1 MYKATRG
8 DPAGV
13 TVSTRTRRAWEMGE
27 EMTGFVGKSKQQT
40 SHRTNE
46 DEAFRQA
53 REKREKG
60 KNDTNDLLGI
70 DFSILHR

>member
-1 MYKATRG
+1 
-8 DPAGV
+8 
-13 TVSTRTRRAWEMGE
+13 MGE